1 MTVET
6 RVDEVADGIY
16 RLSTNVEGIA
26 PGGFT
31 FNQFLVD
38 AEQPL
43 LFHTGLRQMFPLIS
57 AALARVMPLER
68 LRWIS
73 FGHFEADECGSMNDW
88 LEAAPNATLAVGTM
102 ACLLSVNDQASRPPR
117 ALGDGEVLDLGGK
130 RVRHVATPHVP
141 HQWEAQVLYEET
153 TNTLLGGDLFT
164 HAGNGPAVTEDNIV
178 GAALETEEQFRGTSP
193 TPLFGPTVRRLADLE
208 PLTIGCMHGSS
219 FRGDGGALLRE
230 LAKSY
235 EERFVPAG

>member
-1 MTVET
+1 MET
-6 RVDEVADGIY
+6 RVDEIAEGIY
-16 RLSTNVEGIA
+16 RLSTNVEEIA

-31 FNQFLVD
+31 FNQFLID
-38 AEQPL
+38 AEEPL
-43 LFHTGLRQMFPLIS
+43 LFHTGPRQMFPLIS
-57 AALARVMPLER
+57 AAAGRVLPLER

-73 FGHFEADECGSMNDW
+73 FGHYEADECGSMNEW
-88 LEAAPNATLAVGTM
+88 LAAAPNATIAVGTL
-102 ACLLSVNDQASRPPR
+102 ACLLSINDQASRPPR
-117 ALGDGEVLDLGGK
+117 ALDDGEVLDLGGK
-130 RVRHVATPHVP
+130 RIRHLATPHVP

-164 HAGNGPAVTEDNIV
+164 HAGNGAAVTEDDIV
-178 GAALETEEQFRGTSP
+178 GPALEAEDLFHATSP
-193 TPLFGPTVRRLADLE
+193 TPLFGPTVRRLADLD
-208 PLTIGCMHGSS
+208 PSTIACMHGSS